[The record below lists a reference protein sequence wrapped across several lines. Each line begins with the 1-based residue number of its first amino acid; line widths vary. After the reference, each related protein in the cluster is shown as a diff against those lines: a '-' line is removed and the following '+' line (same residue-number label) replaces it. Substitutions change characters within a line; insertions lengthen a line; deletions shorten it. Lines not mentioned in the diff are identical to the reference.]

1 MLDLSTIKVMY
12 FDVKLPDETIINI
25 RTPSIRMKNEIV
37 QLPAKLQSMSD
48 IQQEQILSELVS
60 RILSRNTEARKFTV
74 EQVNSWFPEPVQ
86 NHIVNEYAAFIKS
99 VGNQKN

>member
-25 RTPSIRMKNEIV
+25 KTPSLRMKNEIV
-37 QLPAKLQSMSD
+37 QLPTKLQNMND
-48 IQQEQILSELVS
+48 IQQEQTLSELVS
-60 RILSRNTEARKFTV
+60 RILSRNIEARKITV
-74 EQVNSWFPEPVQ
+74 EQVNSWFSEPVQ
-86 NHIVNEYAAFIKS
+86 NHIVNEYAAFIKR